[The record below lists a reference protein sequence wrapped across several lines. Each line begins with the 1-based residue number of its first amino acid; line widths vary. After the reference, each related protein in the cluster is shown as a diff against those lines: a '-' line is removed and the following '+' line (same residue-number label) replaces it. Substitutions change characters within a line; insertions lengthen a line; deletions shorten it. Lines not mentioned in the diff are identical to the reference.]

1 MRDENDFGSETFL
14 TFAETNTE
22 KGKERLDALYEK
34 FVDADDEELCKRF
47 FGYIVK
53 REDYE
58 TQEEYEQELLL
69 YGGIQKLMHEK
80 CVVEKIADNKFTF
93 KMYTYYDTLTG
104 IWGKIARENKYIK
117 VNGNVIR
124 TFESQDGDVQE
135 RDETFVIS
143 DGMLYYEYP
152 YNDEEYYI
160 EVD

>member
-14 TFAETNTE
+14 TFVETNTE

-47 FGYIVK
+47 FGHIVK

-58 TQEEYEQELLL
+58 TQEEYERELLL

-80 CVVEKIADNKFTF
+80 CMVERIDYNKFTF

-104 IWGKIARENKYIK
+104 IWEKLARENKYLK
-117 VNGNVIR
+117 VNGFVYR
-124 TFESQDGDVQE
+124 TFESQDGDVRE
-135 RDETFVIS
+135 IEETLIIS
-143 DGMLYYEYP
+143 DGDFCYEYP
-152 YNDEEYYI
+152 YNDEEYYM